1 MGAPGPSPL
10 GTWESTNLENSTPI
24 PFNQSDLFHCAK
36 PNALTWLST
45 LTEDGFVVRKGS
57 SRPATKTPD
66 IRTVAALAKV
76 SIATVSRTINNS
88 PAVSERL
95 SKRVWQAIEQLNY
108 FPNTHARSL
117 VSGRSR
123 ILGII
128 VENITNPFFPELIQ
142 NFEEIAVAHGYE
154 LLVSSSNSDP
164 AVLATC
170 VRRMLERKV
179 EGVAVLSFGAEE
191 PVLDQLVHRNIP
203 MVLAEFRLDDPK
215 VSTIL
220 LDYSTGIHQAVN
232 HLVEL
237 GHRRIAFL
245 AGPHKLHSAI
255 TRENDYR
262 TAMQSVGLSVQKKW
276 LIECDHTL
284 KGGVAGFAQLQSLAS
299 RPTAILCSNDM
310 TAIGVL
316 RAAYMDGLRVP
327 DDLSVIGLDDI
338 DFAEFTLPP
347 LTTIRL
353 SRADLA
359 RAAFEA
365 LRLQAEDPGN
375 PKIQREFLVSTS
387 LVVRGSTGAPAG
399 ASLGSP
405 HKSAL

>member
-1 MGAPGPSPL
+1 VA
-10 GTWESTNLENSTPI
+10 TRVT
-24 PFNQSDLFHCAK
+24 
-36 PNALTWLST
+36 
-45 LTEDGFVVRKGS
+45 RKTV
-57 SRPATKTPD
+57 AKTPD

-76 SIATVSRTINNS
+76 SIATVSRTINGS
-88 PAVSERL
+88 PAVSDRL

-142 NFEEIAVAHGYE
+142 SFEEVAVAHGYE
-154 LLVSSSNSDP
+154 ILVSSSNSDLG
-164 AVLATC
+164 VLTNC
-170 VRRMLERKV
+170 IRRMLERKV
-179 EGVAVLSFGAEE
+179 EGVAVLTFGEEE
-191 PVLDQLVHRNIP
+191 PVLDQLVHHDVP
-203 MVLAEFRLDDPK
+203 MVLAEFKLDDPK
-215 VSTIL
+215 ASTIL
-220 LDYSTGIHQAVN
+220 LDYTTGINSAIS
-232 HLVEL
+232 HLAEL
-237 GHRRIAFL
+237 GHRKIAYL

-262 TAMQSVGLSVQKKW
+262 AAMEKNGLPIQKKW
-276 LIECDHTL
+276 IIECDHTL
-284 KGGVAGFAQLQSLAS
+284 KGGVAGYGKLQALAT

-316 RAAYMDGLRVP
+316 RAAYMEGLRVP
-327 DDLSVIGLDDI
+327 QDLSVIGLDDI

-353 SRADLA
+353 SRTDLA

-365 LRLQAEDPGN
+365 LRQQAEN
-375 PKIQREFLVSTS
+375 PNGTKIQREFLVSTS
-387 LVVRGSTGAPAG
+387 LVVRGSTGAPP
-399 ASLGSP
+399 AS
-405 HKSAL
+405 AR